1 MSDNEQLGIRIMR
14 RIQNVIHANTAELDA
29 FDRPIGDGDHGT
41 NMDRGFTAVL
51 AKIESQPDQSLA
63 AVFKTT
69 AMTLISTVGGAAGP
83 LYGTA
88 FLRISTAIADLND
101 DHPQQVA
108 AAFTAALGGVQDRG
122 KATTGEKTMVDALA
136 SAAEATK
143 AAAEEGADV
152 VTMLERAA
160 TAARTG
166 MAATIPM
173 RATKGRAS
181 YLGERSIGHQDPGA
195 TSCYL
200 IIQAVAD
207 VIRDGP
213 AST

>member
-1 MSDNEQLGIRIMR
+1 MSDNEQIGIRIVR
-14 RIQNVIHANTAELDA
+14 RIQSVIHANTAELNA

-41 NMDRGFTAVL
+41 NLDRGFTAVL
-51 AKIESQPDQSLA
+51 AKIESQSDQSLA

-88 FLRISTAIADLND
+88 FLRISTAIPELDD
-101 DHPQQVA
+101 DHPRQVA
-108 AAFTAALGGVQDRG
+108 AALTAALGGVQARG

-136 SAAEATK
+136 PAVEASNAAV
-143 AAAEEGADV
+143 EEGADTV
-152 VTMLERAA
+152 IVLERAA

-166 MAATIPM
+166 MEATIPM

-207 VIRDGP
+207 VVRDG
-213 AST
+213 STST

>member
-1 MSDNEQLGIRIMR
+1 MSENEQIGIRIIR
-14 RIQNVIHANTAELDA
+14 RIQDVIHANTAELNA

-41 NMDRGFTAVL
+41 NLDRGFTAVL

-88 FLRISTAIADLND
+88 FLRISTAIAELKD
-101 DHPQQVA
+101 DHPRQVA
-108 AAFTAALGGVQDRG
+108 AAFTAALGGVQARG
-122 KATTGEKTMVDALA
+122 KATTGEKTMVDALVPAVAA
-136 SAAEATK
+136 SNAAV
-143 AAAEEGADV
+143 EEGADV
-152 VTMLERAA
+152 VTVLERAA
-160 TAARTG
+160 AAARLG
-166 MAATIPM
+166 MEATIPM

-207 VIRDGP
+207 AVRDWS
-213 AST
+213 AAT

>member
-1 MSDNEQLGIRIMR
+1 
-14 RIQNVIHANTAELDA
+14 LDA

-41 NMDRGFTAVL
+41 NLDRGFTAVVP
-51 AKIESQPDQSLA
+51 KIEAQPDQSLA

-88 FLRISTAIADLND
+88 FLRLSTAIADLDD
-101 DHPQQVA
+101 DHPRQVA
-108 AAFTAALGGVQDRG
+108 AAFTAALGGVQARG
-122 KATTGEKTMVDALA
+122 KATTGEKTMVDALSPA
-136 SAAEATK
+136 VDAINAAV
-143 AAAEEGADV
+143 EEGVDT
-152 VTMLERAA
+152 VTVLERAA
-160 TAARTG
+160 AAARAG
-166 MAATIPM
+166 MDATIPM

-200 IIQAVAD
+200 IIQAVTD
-207 VIRDGP
+207 VVREGSV
-213 AST
+213 ST